1 MVGMYLIISDLEDD
15 DTVWQLLMV
24 SEVESKLAGAGG
36 DDDRNKETHD
46 DDCQEK
52 DKMTSTLLTVNTKRR
67 SLMNCYSTK
76 CCTLPCSYKDRLG
89 HSSSSGPVCSIC

>member
-1 MVGMYLIISDLEDD
+1 MVGMYLTISDLEDD
-15 DTVWQLLMV
+15 DTRWQLLMV

-67 SLMNCYSTK
+67 SLMNLLFDKMLYITMFLQRQARS
-76 CCTLPCSYKDRLG
+76 
-89 HSSSSGPVCSIC
+89 